1 MLNKINKYIIEKN
14 KTKNLNITTKLEDFK
29 VNNSNFIDFSNKKG
43 IKQEWPN
50 SVYSYNNNYEKNLPI
65 LLNMAYDII
74 KSYFF
79 LYSNKLEKSAGLRRL
94 RVKSRRSKT
103 NRIFIS
109 KPTLKH
115 TSSNVLITMYIYN
128 RQKVYYNNKLK
139 QLDELMQLI
148 KSIES
153 KKAIKNVKNM
163 WYIKDY
169 DTTVRNQELYK
180 NINFIN
186 NKCLALIKKINNE
199 KTILDKTF
207 VWSHNNF
214 KLFEEQIFSSFLKKI
229 LAEEIHKLHYKQ
241 LYQINKLK
249 FQDVYLLKLKE
260 LLTKLFNKKIEF
272 NIINLKSFY
281 LNSDIFTSAISLI
294 LRKRENNINK
304 VLDKSVETVKY
315 SSFNKLIDLPSLSD
329 KSRHLFSDNVLYIN
343 AKLLSKSTNVENNTD
358 IVNNFITDIFK
369 DKNKKTS
376 SFFIENDILSNL
388 KYKTISGISVQAK
401 GRLTRR
407 LIAARSVYK
416 HKTIGSIKNID
427 SSYRGLYSPL
437 LFGYNN
443 PNVQYSKSHYKN
455 RNGSFGIKGWISS
468 K

>member
-1 MLNKINKYIIEKN
+1 MINKINKYIIERNRK
-14 KTKNLNITTKLEDFK
+14 KNLDISTKLKNFK
-29 VNNSNFIDFSNKKG
+29 VNDSNFIDFSNKKG
-43 IKQEWPN
+43 MKQEWPN

-79 LYSNKLEKSAGLRRL
+79 LYSNKLEKSTGLRRL
-94 RVKSRRSKT
+94 RIKSRRSKT
-103 NRIFIS
+103 NRIFVS
-109 KPTLKH
+109 RPTLKH
-115 TSSNVLITMYIYN
+115 TSTNVLITIYIYN

-153 KKAIKNVKNM
+153 KKSVENIKNM

-169 DTTVRNQELYK
+169 ETTIRNKELHN
-180 NINFIN
+180 NINYIN
-186 NKCLALIKKINNE
+186 NKGLALIKKINNE

-207 VWSHNNF
+207 VWSDNNF
-214 KLFEEQIFSSFLKKI
+214 KLFELQVFNSFLKKS
-229 LAEEIHKLHYKQ
+229 LLEEIHKIYYKQ
-241 LYQINKLK
+241 LYQINKFK

-260 LLTKLFNKKIEF
+260 ILSKLFNKKIEF
-272 NIINLKSFY
+272 NIVNLKSFY
-281 LNSDIFTSAISLI
+281 LNSDIFTSTISLI

-304 VLDKSVETVKY
+304 VLDKSVEIVKY
-315 SSFNKLIDLPSLSD
+315 NPFNKLMDLPSLYD
-329 KSRHLFSDNVLYIN
+329 KPRRLFSDNILHVN
-343 AKLLSKSTNVENNTD
+343 AKLLSKNNITNNQD
-358 IVNNFITDIFK
+358 IVNSFITDIFK
-369 DKNKKTS
+369 EKNKETS
-376 SFFIENDILSNL
+376 RFFIENEILSNIRF
-388 KYKTISGISVQAK
+388 KTISGINIQAK

-416 HKTIGSIKNID
+416 HKTIGSIKNVD
-427 SSYRGLYSPL
+427 SSYRGLYSPM
-437 LFGYNN
+437 LFGHSNS
-443 PNVQYSKSHYKN
+443 NVQYSRSHYKN